1 MPVGLSD
8 LPTIYPV
15 PGIRLGTA
23 RAGIRKKD
31 RRDLVLIDCSE
42 GTTAA
47 AVFTQNRFCA
57 APVVVAR
64 EHLSASPP
72 RALLIN
78 TGFANAGTG
87 AIGIADARQCCD
99 SLAASLGCRSN
110 EVLPFSTGVI
120 GERLPIDR
128 VTAGIPAAV
137 DALSEHGWSEAAHG
151 IMTTDTV
158 AKAVSRQIDLG
169 GRTVTISGIAKGSGM
184 IRPDM
189 ATLLSFVAT
198 DAAISAQALDQMLH
212 ESVDKSFNC
221 ITVDGD
227 TSTND
232 ALVLLATGRAGNAAV
247 QASDDP
253 GYLQVQEVLTEIC
266 LGLAQQIVRDG
277 EGATKFMTITVTG
290 ADTAN
295 DAREV
300 AFTVAHSPLVK
311 TAFFASDPNWG
322 RILAAVGRAPVS
334 RLDVTRVSIHLNEV
348 CVVQGGALDPAYR
361 EELGVAVMR
370 EPEITVRIDLG
381 AGRQSATVWTTDLS
395 HDYVRINAEYRS

>member
-381 AGRQSATVWTTDLS
+381 AGRVEKARHSSNVSSQDA
-395 HDYVRINAEYRS
+395 